1 MEEEE
6 EEEEDYSGLIRLYK
20 RVQERRMK
28 NLAKYPKHIQEE
40 ILEKERKRILAEN
53 EYLDNLN
60 KKVYTKEDYEKMR
73 KDFMLK
79 REQLE
84 REAQEGKHK

>member
-1 MEEEE
+1 MEE

-20 RVQERRMK
+20 RVQEEKMK
-28 NLAKYPKHIQEE
+28 SIAKYPNHIQEE
-40 ILEKERKRILAEN
+40 ILERERKRILAEN
-53 EYLDNLN
+53 EYYDNLQ
-60 KKVYTKEDYEKMR
+60 KKVYTKEDDEKMR

-84 REAQEGKHK
+84 REDQEGDGK

>member
-1 MEEEE
+1 ME

-20 RVQERRMK
+20 RVQEKRMK
-28 NLAKYPKHIQEE
+28 SLAKYPDHIKEE
-40 ILEKERKRILAEN
+40 ILERERKRILAEN
-53 EYLDNLN
+53 EYLDNLQ
-60 KKVYTKEDYEKMR
+60 KKVYTKEDYEKMH

-84 REAQEGKHK
+84 REDQEGDGK